1 MKAKDENLTL
11 NEFQK
16 KLIVEN
22 YRLVDKALKSIRSR
36 LPAHADFD
44 ELRSAGVGG
53 LVDAAV
59 KLNPKKSDKF
69 GAYAA
74 MRIRGAIMDELRK
87 LDYMPRS
94 ARQDAKRINKTREAL
109 ENALGRPATDEE
121 VRVAMGLSRHQFAK
135 MARRTQNMTFI
146 SLNDDAAK
154 DGEARDLSEVIP
166 DENAITAIE
175 RIERKEMSELLK
187 SKILNLPEKQRK
199 IIESY
204 YFQEKKLAQIAEDFN
219 VSEAR
224 ICQIHAQALNTLRSK
239 FRN

>member
-1 MKAKDENLTL
+1 MKTKGENKTL
-11 NEFQK
+11 SEFQK
-16 KLIVEN
+16 KLILEN
-22 YRLVDKALKSIRSR
+22 YALVDKTLKSIRPR

-69 GAYAA
+69 GAYAS
-74 MRIRGAIMDELRK
+74 MRIRGAIMDELRR

-94 ARQDAKRINKTREAL
+94 ARQDAKRISRTREAL
-109 ENALGRPATDEE
+109 ESALGRPATDGE
-121 VRVAMGLSRHQFAK
+121 VRAAMGLSRHQFAK
-135 MARRTQNMTFI
+135 MARRTQNLTFI
-146 SLNDDAAK
+146 SLNDDSTK

-175 RIERKEMSELLK
+175 RIERKEMSQMLK
-187 SKILNLPEKQRK
+187 STIFNLPEKQRK
-199 IIESY
+199 IIESS

-224 ICQIHAQALNTLRSK
+224 ICQIHAQALNTLRAK